1 MAVIGFIG
9 LGNMGFPMACR
20 LKDAGHEVRCFDVN
34 TGAME
39 RAHDAGLQ
47 RRASVEGAV
56 AGAEVVITML
66 PSGRHVLDVI
76 AAKALPFAPGALV
89 IDCSTIDVESC
100 AAFHAMLNE
109 KGLVTLDAPV
119 SGGVGGAA
127 AGTLTFMVGGAEAA
141 FARALELLR
150 AMGKNIVHA
159 GAAGAG
165 QAAKICNNM
174 LAGISMV
181 AVSEALHLAKRLGLD
196 PKKFFEIASTSSGQS
211 WALTSYAPEPGLVP
225 SAPAN
230 RGYEGGFASELM
242 LKDLRLAEQAA
253 IASRSPALLGAAA
266 AAVYAMH
273 CAAGKGRLDFSSIIQ
288 MLGAQESAPQTP
300 GALRQHD
307 EAGLRPASSPRA

>member
-9 LGNMGFPMACR
+9 LGNMGLPMACR
-20 LKDAGHEVRCFDVN
+20 LKEAGHAVRCFDLDA
-34 TGAME
+34 GAME
-39 RAHDAGLQ
+39 RAHEAGLQ
-47 RRASVEGAV
+47 RSASTSEAV

-66 PSGRHVLDVI
+66 PSGRHVLEVI
-76 AAKALPFAPGALV
+76 NDPALRFEADALV

-100 AAFHAMLNE
+100 AAFHAALGG
-109 KGLVTLDAPV
+109 KGLLTLDAPV

-127 AGTLTFMVGGAEAA
+127 AGTLTFMVGGSDDA
-141 FARALELLR
+141 FGRALALLR
-150 AMGKNIVHA
+150 AMGRNIVHA

-174 LAGISMV
+174 LAGISML
-181 AVSEALHLAKRLGLD
+181 AVSEALYLAKRLGLD
-196 PKKFFEIASTSSGQS
+196 PQKFFEIASTSSGQC

-253 IASRSPALLGAAA
+253 VASRSPALLGAAA
-266 AAVYAMH
+266 ASVYAMH
-273 CAAGKGRLDFSSIIQ
+273 CAAGRGRLDFSSVIQ
-288 MLGAQESAPQTP
+288 MLGTAQP
-300 GALRQHD
+300 
-307 EAGLRPASSPRA
+307 AGR

>member
-20 LKDAGHEVRCFDVN
+20 LKEAGHEVRCFDVSA
-34 TGAME
+34 GSME
-39 RAHDAGLQ
+39 RAHEAGLQ
-47 RRASVEGAV
+47 RRASVDEAV
-56 AGAEVVITML
+56 AGAQVVITML
-66 PSGRHVLDVI
+66 PSGRHVLDVL
-76 AAKALPFAPGALV
+76 AARALPFAPGALV
-89 IDCSTIDVESC
+89 IDCSTIDVASC
-100 AAFHAMLNE
+100 ATFHESLQA

-127 AGTLTFMVGGAEAA
+127 AGTLTIMAGGTEAA
-141 FARALELLR
+141 FARALDILC

-174 LAGISMV
+174 LAGISML

-196 PKKFFEIASTSSGQS
+196 AKKFFEIASTSSGQC

-225 SAPAN
+225 SSPAN

-253 IASRSPALLGAAA
+253 VGSHSPALLGAAA
-266 AAVYAMH
+266 ASVYAMH
-273 CAAGKGRLDFSSIIQ
+273 CAAGRGRLDFSSIIQ
-288 MLGAQESAPQTP
+288 MLGAAQ
-300 GALRQHD
+300 
-307 EAGLRPASSPRA
+307 PAHP

>member
-20 LKDAGHEVRCFDVN
+20 LKGAGHEVRCFDVSA
-34 TGAME
+34 GSMQ
-39 RAHDAGLQ
+39 RAQDAGLQ
-47 RRASVEGAV
+47 LHASVEEAV

-66 PSGRHVLDVI
+66 PSGRHVLEVLG
-76 AAKALPFAPGALV
+76 AKTLQFVPGALV

-100 AAFHAMLNE
+100 AAFHAALAE
-109 KGLVTLDAPV
+109 KGLSTLDAPV

-127 AGTLTFMVGGAEAA
+127 AGTLTFMVGGSEAA
-141 FARALELLR
+141 YARALELLR

-174 LAGISMV
+174 LAGISML

-196 PKKFFEIASTSSGQS
+196 PKKFFDIASTSSGQC
-211 WALTSYAPEPGLVP
+211 WALTSYAPEPGLVA

-253 IASRSPALLGAAA
+253 VASRSPALLGAAA
-266 AAVYAMH
+266 ASVYAMH
-273 CAAGKGRLDFSSIIQ
+273 CAAGRGRLDFSSIIQ
-288 MLGAQESAPQTP
+288 MLGAAQ
-300 GALRQHD
+300 
-307 EAGLRPASSPRA
+307 PAHS

>member
-20 LKDAGHEVRCFDVN
+20 LKEAGHEVRCFDVSA
-34 TGAME
+34 GSME

-47 RRASVEGAV
+47 RGASVEDTV
-56 AGAEVVITML
+56 AGAEIVITML
-66 PSGRHVLDVI
+66 PSGRHVLEVLG
-76 AAKALPFAPGALV
+76 AKTLQFVPGALV

-100 AAFHAMLNE
+100 AAFHAALAE
-109 KGLVTLDAPV
+109 KGLSTLDAPV

-127 AGTLTFMVGGAEAA
+127 AGTLTFMVGGSEAA
-141 FARALELLR
+141 YARALELLR

-174 LAGISMV
+174 LAGISML

-196 PKKFFEIASTSSGQS
+196 PKKFFDIASTSSGQC
-211 WALTSYAPEPGLVP
+211 WALTSYAPEPGLVA

-253 IASRSPALLGAAA
+253 VASRSPALLGAAA
-266 AAVYAMH
+266 ASVYAMH
-273 CAAGKGRLDFSSIIQ
+273 CAAGRGRLDFSSIIQ
-288 MLGAQESAPQTP
+288 MLGAAQ
-300 GALRQHD
+300 
-307 EAGLRPASSPRA
+307 PAHS

>member
-1 MAVIGFIG
+1 MAAIGFIG

-20 LKDAGHEVRCFDVN
+20 LKEAGHEVRCFDVN
-34 TGAME
+34 AGSME
-39 RAHDAGLQ
+39 RAHEAGLQ
-47 RRASVEGAV
+47 RRASVEEAV

-66 PSGRHVLDVI
+66 PSGRHVLEVFD
-76 AAKALPFAPGALV
+76 AKVLPFAPGALV

-100 AAFHAMLNE
+100 AAFHATLAE

-127 AGTLTFMVGGAEAA
+127 AGTLTFMVGGTEAA

-150 AMGKNIVHA
+150 VMGKNIIHA

-174 LAGISMV
+174 LAGISML

-196 PKKFFEIASTSSGQS
+196 PKKFFEIASTSSGQC

-253 IASRSPALLGAAA
+253 LASHSPALLGAAA
-266 AAVYAMH
+266 ASVYAMH

-288 MLGAQESAPQTP
+288 MLGAAQ
-300 GALRQHD
+300 
-307 EAGLRPASSPRA
+307 PARN

>member
-20 LKDAGHEVRCFDVN
+20 LKEAGHEVRCFDLN
-34 TGAME
+34 ANAME
-39 RAHDAGLQ
+39 RARDAGLQ
-47 RRASVEGAV
+47 ARASIDEAMT
-56 AGAEVVITML
+56 GAEVVIGML
-66 PSGRHVLDVI
+66 SSGRHVLEVL
-76 AAKALPFAPGALV
+76 AAPARTFAPGALV
-89 IDCSTIDVESC
+89 IDCSTIDVASC
-100 AAFHAMLNE
+100 ATFHETLQA
-109 KGLVTLDAPV
+109 KGLATLDAPV

-127 AGTLTFMVGGAEAA
+127 AGTLTFMVGGTDAA

-150 AMGKNIVHA
+150 AMGKNIIHA
-159 GAAGAG
+159 GGAGAG

-174 LAGISMV
+174 LAGISML

-196 PKKFFEIASTSSGQS
+196 PKKFFEIASTSSGQC

-253 IASRSPALLGAAA
+253 VASQSPALLGAAA
-266 AAVYAMH
+266 ASVYAMH
-273 CAAGKGRLDFSSIIQ
+273 CAAGRGRLDFSSIIQ
-288 MLGAQESAPQTP
+288 MLGASQ
-300 GALRQHD
+300 
-307 EAGLRPASSPRA
+307 PARS

>member
-20 LKDAGHEVRCFDVN
+20 LKEAGHEVRCFDVN
-34 TGAME
+34 ASSMA
-39 RAHDAGLQ
+39 RAHEAGLE
-47 RRASVEGAV
+47 RRASVEEAV
-56 AGAEVVITML
+56 GGAEVVITML
-66 PSGRHVLDVI
+66 PSGRHVLEVLT
-76 AAKALPFAPGALV
+76 ASALPFVPGALV
-89 IDCSTIDVESC
+89 IDCSTIDVASC
-100 AAFHAMLNE
+100 AAFHEALQA
-109 KGLVTLDAPV
+109 KGLATLDAPV

-127 AGTLTFMVGGAEAA
+127 AGTLTIMAGGTEAA

-150 AMGKNIVHA
+150 AMGKNIIHA

-174 LAGISMV
+174 LAGISML

-196 PKKFFEIASTSSGQS
+196 PRKFFDIASTSSGQC

-225 SAPAN
+225 SAPSN

-253 IASRSPALLGAAA
+253 LESQSPALLGAAA
-266 AAVYAMH
+266 ASVYAMH
-273 CAAGKGRLDFSSIIQ
+273 CAAGRGRLDFSSIIQ
-288 MLGAQESAPQTP
+288 MLGAAQT
-300 GALRQHD
+300 A
-307 EAGLRPASSPRA
+307 RA

>member
-1 MAVIGFIG
+1 MAAIGFIG

-20 LKDAGHEVRCFDVN
+20 LKEAGHEVRCFDVSA
-34 TGAME
+34 GSME

-47 RRASVEGAV
+47 RRASVEEAI

-66 PSGRHVLDVI
+66 PSGRHVREVLE
-76 AAKALPFAPGALV
+76 AKALPFVPGALV

-100 AAFHAMLNE
+100 AAFHASLGK

-127 AGTLTFMVGGAEAA
+127 AGTLTFMVGGTEAA

-150 AMGKNIVHA
+150 VMGKNIIHA

-174 LAGISMV
+174 LAGVSML

-196 PKKFFEIASTSSGQS
+196 PKKFFEIASTSSGQC

-253 IASRSPALLGAAA
+253 VASHSPALLGAAA
-266 AAVYAMH
+266 ASVYAMH
-273 CAAGKGRLDFSSIIQ
+273 CAAGRGRLDFSSIIQ
-288 MLGAQESAPQTP
+288 MLGAAQ
-300 GALRQHD
+300 
-307 EAGLRPASSPRA
+307 PARS

>member
-1 MAVIGFIG
+1 MTAIGFIG

-20 LKDAGHEVRCFDVN
+20 LKEAGHEVRCFDVN
-34 TGAME
+34 TGSME

-47 RRASVEGAV
+47 PRASVQEAV

-66 PSGRHVLDVI
+66 PSGRHVLEVLG
-76 AAKALPFAPGALV
+76 AEALPFAPGAFV

-100 AAFHAMLNE
+100 AAFHATLGE
-109 KGLVTLDAPV
+109 RGLVTLDAPV

-127 AGTLTFMVGGAEAA
+127 AGTLTFMVGGTEAA

-150 AMGKNIVHA
+150 VMGKNIIHA
-159 GAAGAG
+159 GAPGAG

-174 LAGISMV
+174 LAGISML

-196 PKKFFEIASTSSGQS
+196 PKKFFEIASTSSGQC

-225 SAPAN
+225 AAPAN

-253 IASRSPALLGAAA
+253 VASHSPALLGAAA
-266 AAVYAMH
+266 ASVYAMH

-288 MLGAQESAPQTP
+288 MLGAAQ
-300 GALRQHD
+300 
-307 EAGLRPASSPRA
+307 PARI

>member
-1 MAVIGFIG
+1 MAAIGFIG

-20 LKDAGHEVRCFDVN
+20 LKEAGHEVRCFDVN
-34 TGAME
+34 VGAME

-47 RRASVEGAV
+47 RRASVEEAV

-66 PSGRHVLDVI
+66 PSGRHVLDVLE
-76 AAKALPFAPGALV
+76 AKALQFAPGALV

-100 AAFHAMLNE
+100 AAFHASLGE
-109 KGLVTLDAPV
+109 RGLVTLDAPV

-127 AGTLTFMVGGAEAA
+127 AGTLTFMVGGTEAA

-150 AMGKNIVHA
+150 VMGKNIIHA
-159 GAAGAG
+159 GTAGAG

-174 LAGISMV
+174 LAGVSML

-196 PKKFFEIASTSSGQS
+196 PKKFFEIASTSSGQC

-230 RGYEGGFASELM
+230 RAYEGGFASELM

-253 IASRSPALLGAAA
+253 ISSRAPALLGAAA
-266 AAVYAMH
+266 ASVYAMH
-273 CAAGKGRLDFSSIIQ
+273 CAAGRGRLDFSSIIQ
-288 MLGAQESAPQTP
+288 MLGAAQ
-300 GALRQHD
+300 
-307 EAGLRPASSPRA
+307 PARN

>member
-20 LKDAGHEVRCFDVN
+20 LKEAGHEVRCFDVSA
-34 TGAME
+34 GSME
-39 RAHDAGLQ
+39 RAHEAGLQ
-47 RRASVEGAV
+47 RRASVDEAV

-66 PSGRHVLDVI
+66 PSGRHVLDVL
-76 AAKALPFAPGALV
+76 AARALPFASGALV
-89 IDCSTIDVESC
+89 IDCSTIDVASC
-100 AAFHAMLNE
+100 ATFHESLQA

-127 AGTLTFMVGGAEAA
+127 AGTLTIMAGGTEAA
-141 FARALELLR
+141 FARALDILR

-174 LAGISMV
+174 LAGISML

-196 PKKFFEIASTSSGQS
+196 AKKFFEIASTSSGQC

-225 SAPAN
+225 SSPAN

-253 IASRSPALLGAAA
+253 VGSHSPALLGAAA
-266 AAVYAMH
+266 ASIYAMH
-273 CAAGKGRLDFSSIIQ
+273 CAAGRGRLDFSSIIQ
-288 MLGAQESAPQTP
+288 MLGTAQ
-300 GALRQHD
+300 
-307 EAGLRPASSPRA
+307 PARA

>member
-20 LKDAGHEVRCFDVN
+20 LKEAGHEVRCFDVSA
-34 TGAME
+34 GSME

-47 RRASVEGAV
+47 RRASIEEAV

-66 PSGRHVLDVI
+66 PSGRHVLEVL
-76 AAKALPFAPGALV
+76 AAKALPFTPGALV

-100 AAFHAMLNE
+100 AAFHATLGA
-109 KGLVTLDAPV
+109 KDLVTLDAPV

-127 AGTLTFMVGGAEAA
+127 AGTLTFMVGGTEAA
-141 FARALELLR
+141 FARAIEVLR

-159 GAAGAG
+159 GAGGAG

-174 LAGISMV
+174 LAGISML
-181 AVSEALHLAKRLGLD
+181 AVSEALHLAKGLGLD
-196 PKKFFEIASTSSGQS
+196 PRKFFEIASTSSGQC

-253 IASRSPALLGAAA
+253 VASRSPALLGAAA
-266 AAVYAMH
+266 ASVYAMH
-273 CAAGKGRLDFSSIIQ
+273 CAAGRGRLDFSSIIQ
-288 MLGAQESAPQTP
+288 MLGAAQ
-300 GALRQHD
+300 
-307 EAGLRPASSPRA
+307 PARN

>member
-20 LKDAGHEVRCFDVN
+20 LKDAGHEVRCFDMN

-47 RRASVEGAV
+47 RRASVEEAV

-127 AGTLTFMVGGAEAA
+127 AGTLTFMVGGTEAA

>member
-1 MAVIGFIG
+1 
-9 LGNMGFPMACR
+9 MGFPMACR
-20 LKDAGHEVRCFDVN
+20 LKEAGHEVRCFDVSA
-34 TGAME
+34 GSME

-47 RRASVEGAV
+47 RRASVEDTV
-56 AGAEVVITML
+56 AGAEIVITML
-66 PSGRHVLDVI
+66 PSGRHVLEVLG
-76 AAKALPFAPGALV
+76 AKTLQFVPGALV

-100 AAFHAMLNE
+100 AAFHAALAE
-109 KGLVTLDAPV
+109 KGLSTLDAPV

-127 AGTLTFMVGGAEAA
+127 AGTLTFMVGGTEAA
-141 FARALELLR
+141 YARALELLR

-174 LAGISMV
+174 LAGISML

-196 PKKFFEIASTSSGQS
+196 PKKFFDIASTSSGQC
-211 WALTSYAPEPGLVP
+211 WALTSYAPEPGLVA

-253 IASRSPALLGAAA
+253 VASRSPALLGAAA
-266 AAVYAMH
+266 ASVYAMH
-273 CAAGKGRLDFSSIIQ
+273 CAAGRGRLDFSSIIQ
-288 MLGAQESAPQTP
+288 MLGAAQ
-300 GALRQHD
+300 
-307 EAGLRPASSPRA
+307 PAHS